1 MVVVGARLLSE
12 EIDSVDTLVTI
23 MHASK
28 RLIVSVARK
37 QVRGLRSPTE
47 FAANAFIYSNQTRQ
61 FASTPISRTNATQNS
76 WAVEWLEEK
85 GEKIPQGEE
94 IPATELSD
102 EALNNPSPKVL
113 KLADEYLACNV
124 IQSMQVWREIQV
136 E

>member
-1 MVVVGARLLSE
+1 
-12 EIDSVDTLVTI
+12 
-23 MHASK
+23 MHASR
-28 RLIVSVARK
+28 RLIVSAART
-37 QVRGLRSPTE
+37 QIRGSRSPAQ
-47 FAANAFIYSNQTRQ
+47 FAANALLNSNQTRL
-61 FASTPISRTNATQNS
+61 FTSTSISRTNATQNS
-76 WAVEWLEEK
+76 WAVEWLEER

-136 E
+136 RQAVIRADMLVTL